1 MNIVLEKAADLTIP
15 TVMSFSSVEKDY
27 GFFGTT
33 LFLLFF
39 LRNCG

>member
-1 MNIVLEKAADLTIP
+1 MNIVLEKAADLAIP
-15 TVMSFSSVEKDY
+15 TVMSFSNVEKDC
-27 GFFGTT
+27 FLGTT